1 MKFLVSLFISFIF
14 VNADI
19 NVNYNKQAELQDLTY
34 TSHYNNKQCVL
45 LDNEFKTKLLYAIH
59 TVPEIKT
66 ELAINVVGRMVSVE
80 IYDNKTAYYYTITTF
95 NNIGMCRLYWEIA
108 RLGALPEDANKFINY
123 KEYEILWQTI
133 KN

>member
-19 NVNYNKQAELQDLTY
+19 NVNYSKQVELQDLAY
-34 TSHYNNKQCVL
+34 TSQYNNKQCVL
-45 LDNEFKTKLLYAIH
+45 LDNEFKTKLLYAIQ
-59 TVPEIKT
+59 TVSEIKT
-66 ELAINVVGRMVSVE
+66 ELAINAVGRMLSVE
-80 IYDNKTAYYYTITTF
+80 IYDYKTANYYTITTF

-123 KEYEILWQTI
+123 KE
-133 KN
+133 

>member
-1 MKFLVSLFISFIF
+1 MKFLISLFILFIF

-19 NVNYNKQAELQDLTY
+19 NLNYNKQVELQDLTY
-34 TSHYNNKQCVL
+34 TSQHNNKQCVL
-45 LDNEFKTKLLYAIH
+45 LDNKFKTKLLYAIQ

-66 ELAINVVGRMVSVE
+66 ELAINAVGRMLSVE
-80 IYDNKTAYYYTITTF
+80 IYDYKTADYYTITTF

-123 KEYEILWQTI
+123 KE
-133 KN
+133 

>member
-19 NVNYNKQAELQDLTY
+19 NVNYSKQVELQDLTY
-34 TSHYNNKQCVL
+34 TSHYNNKECVL
-45 LDNEFKTKLLYAIH
+45 LDNEFKTKLLYAIK

-80 IYDNKTAYYYTITTF
+80 IYDYKTANYYTITTF

-123 KEYEILWQTI
+123 KE
-133 KN
+133 

>member
-19 NVNYNKQAELQDLTY
+19 NVNYSKHVELQDLTY
-34 TSHYNNKQCVL
+34 TSHYNNKECVL
-45 LDNEFKTKLLYAIH
+45 LDNEFKTKLLYAIQ

-66 ELAINVVGRMVSVE
+66 ELAVNIVGRMLSVE
-80 IYDNKTAYYYTITTF
+80 IYDHKTANYYTITTF
-95 NNIGMCRLYWEIA
+95 SNIGMCRLYWEIA

-123 KEYEILWQTI
+123 KE
-133 KN
+133 

>member
-14 VNADI
+14 INADI
-19 NVNYNKQAELQDLTY
+19 NVNYSKQVELQDLTY
-34 TSHYNNKQCVL
+34 TSQYNNKECVL
-45 LDNEFKTKLLYAIH
+45 IDNEFKTKLLYAIQ

-66 ELAINVVGRMVSVE
+66 ELAINVVGRMLSVE
-80 IYDNKTAYYYTITTF
+80 IYDYKTANYYTITTF

-123 KEYEILWQTI
+123 KE
-133 KN
+133 

>member
-1 MKFLVSLFISFIF
+1 MKLLVSLFISFIF

-19 NVNYNKQAELQDLTY
+19 NGNYNKQVKFQDLTY
-34 TSHYNNKQCVL
+34 TSHFNNRQCVL
-45 LDNEFKTKLLYAIH
+45 LDNEFKTKLLYAIQ

-80 IYDNKTAYYYTITTF
+80 IYDYKTANYYTITTF

-123 KEYEILWQTI
+123 KE
-133 KN
+133 

>member
-19 NVNYNKQAELQDLTY
+19 NVNYNKQVELQDLTY
-34 TSHYNNKQCVL
+34 TSHYNNKECVL
-45 LDNEFKTKLLYAIH
+45 LDNEFKTKLLYAIK

-80 IYDNKTAYYYTITTF
+80 IYDNKTANYYTITTF

-123 KEYEILWQTI
+123 KE
-133 KN
+133 

>member
-19 NVNYNKQAELQDLTY
+19 NVNYNKQVELQDLTY
-34 TSHYNNKQCVL
+34 TSHYNNKECVL
-45 LDNEFKTKLLYAIH
+45 LDNEFKTKLLYAIK

-66 ELAINVVGRMVSVE
+66 ELAINAVGRMVSVE
-80 IYDNKTAYYYTITTF
+80 IYDYKTANYYTITTF

-123 KEYEILWQTI
+123 KE
-133 KN
+133 

>member
-1 MKFLVSLFISFIF
+1 MKLLVSLFISFIF

-19 NVNYNKQAELQDLTY
+19 NGNYNKQVKFQDLTY
-34 TSHYNNKQCVL
+34 TSHFNNKQCVL
-45 LDNEFKTKLLYAIH
+45 LDNEFKTKLLYAIQ

-66 ELAINVVGRMVSVE
+66 ELAVNIVGRMLSVE
-80 IYDNKTAYYYTITTF
+80 IYDYKTANYYTITTF

-123 KEYEILWQTI
+123 KE
-133 KN
+133 

>member
-19 NVNYNKQAELQDLTY
+19 NVNYNKQVELQDLTY
-34 TSHYNNKQCVL
+34 TSHYNNKECVL
-45 LDNEFKTKLLYAIH
+45 LDNEFKTKLLYAIK

-80 IYDNKTAYYYTITTF
+80 IYDYKTANYYTITTF

-123 KEYEILWQTI
+123 KE
-133 KN
+133 

>member
-19 NVNYNKQAELQDLTY
+19 NVNYSKQVELQDLTY
-34 TSHYNNKQCVL
+34 TSHYNNKECVL
-45 LDNEFKTKLLYAIH
+45 LDNEFKTKLLYAIK

-66 ELAINVVGRMVSVE
+66 ELAINVVGRMLSVE
-80 IYDNKTAYYYTITTF
+80 IYDNKTVNYYTITTF

-123 KEYEILWQTI
+123 KE
-133 KN
+133 

>member
-19 NVNYNKQAELQDLTY
+19 NVNYNKQAELQDITY
-34 TSHYNNKQCVL
+34 TSHYNNKECVL
-45 LDNEFKTKLLYAIH
+45 LDNEFKTKLLYAIK

-66 ELAINVVGRMVSVE
+66 ELAINVVGRMLSVE
-80 IYDNKTAYYYTITTF
+80 IYDYKTANYYTITTF

-123 KEYEILWQTI
+123 KE
-133 KN
+133 

>member
-1 MKFLVSLFISFIF
+1 MKFLVGLFTLFMF

-19 NVNYNKQAELQDLTY
+19 NMNYTKQVKLQDLTY
-34 TSHYNNKQCVL
+34 TSHYNNKECVL
-45 LDNEFKTKLLYAIH
+45 LDNEFKTKLLYAIK

-80 IYDNKTAYYYTITTF
+80 IYDNKTANYYTITTF

-123 KEYEILWQTI
+123 KE
-133 KN
+133 

>member
-19 NVNYNKQAELQDLTY
+19 NGNYNKQVKFQDLTY
-34 TSHYNNKQCVL
+34 TSHHNNKECVL
-45 LDNEFKTKLLYAIH
+45 LDNEFKTKLLYAIK
-59 TVPEIKT
+59 TVSEIKT
-66 ELAINVVGRMVSVE
+66 ELAINAVGRMVSVE
-80 IYDNKTAYYYTITTF
+80 IYNSKTANYYTITTF

-123 KEYEILWQTI
+123 KE
-133 KN
+133 

>member
-19 NVNYNKQAELQDLTY
+19 NVNYSKQVEFQDLTY
-34 TSHYNNKQCVL
+34 TSHHNNKECVL
-45 LDNEFKTKLLYAIH
+45 LDNEFKTKLLYAIK

-66 ELAINVVGRMVSVE
+66 ELAVNIVGRMLSVE
-80 IYDNKTAYYYTITTF
+80 IYDYKTANYYTITTF

-123 KEYEILWQTI
+123 KE
-133 KN
+133 

>member
-1 MKFLVSLFISFIF
+1 MKVLVSLFISFIF

-19 NVNYNKQAELQDLTY
+19 NTNHSKQVELQDLTY
-34 TSHYNNKQCVL
+34 TSHYNNKECVL
-45 LDNEFKTKLLYAIH
+45 LDNEFKTKLLYAIQ

-66 ELAINVVGRMVSVE
+66 ELAINVVGRMISVE
-80 IYDNKTAYYYTITTF
+80 IYDYKTANYYTITTF

-123 KEYEILWQTI
+123 KE
-133 KN
+133 

>member
-19 NVNYNKQAELQDLTY
+19 NTIYNKQVEFQDIAY
-34 TSHYNNKQCVL
+34 TSQYNNKQCVL
-45 LDNEFKTKLLYAIH
+45 LDNEFKTKLLYAIK

-66 ELAINVVGRMVSVE
+66 ELAINAVGRMLSVE
-80 IYDNKTAYYYTITTF
+80 IYDYKTANYYTITTF

-123 KEYEILWQTI
+123 KE
-133 KN
+133 

>member
-19 NVNYNKQAELQDLTY
+19 NVNYNKQVELQDLTY
-34 TSHYNNKQCVL
+34 TSHYNNKECVL
-45 LDNEFKTKLLYAIH
+45 LDNEFKTKLLYAIK

-66 ELAINVVGRMVSVE
+66 ELAVNIVGRMLSVE
-80 IYDNKTAYYYTITTF
+80 IYDYKTANYYTITTF

-123 KEYEILWQTI
+123 KE
-133 KN
+133 

>member
-19 NVNYNKQAELQDLTY
+19 NTNYSKQVELQDLTY
-34 TSHYNNKQCVL
+34 TSYYNDKECVL
-45 LDNEFKTKLLYAIH
+45 LDNEFKTKLLYAIK

-66 ELAINVVGRMVSVE
+66 ELAINAVGRMLSVE
-80 IYDNKTAYYYTITTF
+80 IYDYKTANYYTITTF

-123 KEYEILWQTI
+123 KE
-133 KN
+133 